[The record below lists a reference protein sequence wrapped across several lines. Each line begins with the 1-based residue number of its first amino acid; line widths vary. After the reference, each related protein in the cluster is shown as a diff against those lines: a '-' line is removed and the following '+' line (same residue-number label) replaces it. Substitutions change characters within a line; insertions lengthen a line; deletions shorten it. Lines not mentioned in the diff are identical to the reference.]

1 MNRRIFHAVV
11 LFALAS
17 CRKDPLGLT
26 GVQLDIITSDP
37 HLYATS
43 FQMLWLDDSARL
55 FEQRVPDGMGI
66 LEAPTASVFIAFDA
80 DKAGWRRVV
89 VHGFRDDTPISEG
102 SARFNAEAGVWTQFG
117 LTMVPLGTLPDAD
130 GDGLPDGIDHCPRDP
145 TDQCGVV
152 PPPQPDAS
160 AAETG
165 PDTGRET
172 GVLDVVPGPVVTPTA
187 LDGGIVRD

>member
-1 MNRRIFHAVV
+1 MSGPPAASRPGSAPPWARPASPTWPPPPGCCENSPTRWTIHSRYNARPLQRAMNRRIFHAVV

-89 VHGFRDDTPISEG
+89 V
-102 SARFNAEAGVWTQFG
+102 
-117 LTMVPLGTLPDAD
+117 
-130 GDGLPDGIDHCPRDP
+130 
-145 TDQCGVV
+145 
-152 PPPQPDAS
+152 
-160 AAETG
+160 
-165 PDTGRET
+165 
-172 GVLDVVPGPVVTPTA
+172 
-187 LDGGIVRD
+187 